1 MEVAMILGVAVVA
14 VTALLTF
21 SSFFNKWYY
30 EPVLKPG
37 QPPLPPGSLGWP
49 VFGNMAAF
57 LRAFKSGRPDTFM
70 AHYVAKYNR
79 VGFYKAF
86 LFWQP
91 TVLAATPEACKFVL
105 SKDSFETGWP
115 ESAVELMGRN
125 SFAGLTGE
133 SHFKLRKLTEPAVNS
148 PKALEQY
155 VPLIVNNIKACLA
168 RWSAQDKI
176 VLLTEMR
183 RFTFLTVLHILY
195 GKDSSLDVDETFSL
209 YYIVNQGIRAL
220 PINFPGTAYN
230 KALKARRKLIKLIQ
244 DVINQRRA
252 SGKPQETNILSLLM
266 DQLDDKGE
274 ALEDAQIIDVLNM
287 YMNAGHDSTAH
298 VIMWLMIF
306 LKRNPDVLEKV
317 KTEQDGIAKC
327 ISEGE
332 MLNLSDIKRMRY
344 LSSVVDETLRLA
356 NISPMVFR
364 RALVDVEFNGFTIPK
379 GWHAEAWL
387 RQVHMDP
394 HVHPDPE
401 KFDPERW
408 EKYGASPFTFMPFG
422 MGNRTCPGNELA
434 KLQIFIVVHYFV
446 TGYRWT
452 ALNPNSKVS
461 YLPHPR
467 PRDFYS
473 VRVSKLL

>member
-155 VPLIVNNIKACLA
+155 VPLIV
-168 RWSAQDKI
+168 
-176 VLLTEMR
+176 
-183 RFTFLTVLHILY
+183 
-195 GKDSSLDVDETFSL
+195 
-209 YYIVNQGIRAL
+209 
-220 PINFPGTAYN
+220 
-230 KALKARRKLIKLIQ
+230 
-244 DVINQRRA
+244 
-252 SGKPQETNILSLLM
+252 
-266 DQLDDKGE
+266 
-274 ALEDAQIIDVLNM
+274 
-287 YMNAGHDSTAH
+287 
-298 VIMWLMIF
+298 
-306 LKRNPDVLEKV
+306 
-317 KTEQDGIAKC
+317 
-327 ISEGE
+327 
-332 MLNLSDIKRMRY
+332 
-344 LSSVVDETLRLA
+344 VDETLRLA

-408 EKYGASPFTFMPFG
+408 EKYGASPFTFIPFG

-446 TGYRWT
+446 TGYR
-452 ALNPNSKVS
+452 
-461 YLPHPR
+461 
-467 PRDFYS
+467 
-473 VRVSKLL
+473 